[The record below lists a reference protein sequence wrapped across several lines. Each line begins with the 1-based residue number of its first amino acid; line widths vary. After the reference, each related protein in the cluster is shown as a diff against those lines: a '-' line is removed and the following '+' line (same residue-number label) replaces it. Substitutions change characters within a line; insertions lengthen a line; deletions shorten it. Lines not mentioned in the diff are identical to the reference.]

1 MVQSWINYVFLKC
14 DQIYCL
20 KNIHKVIIIFGWKSP
35 SHFHINVMLLEAI
48 YKLLVI
54 LWLHFSPL
62 VLTESAK
69 FNILIYHTVLHYIP
83 LYCTVFIYLIH
94 HCIAILLIKNIVV
107 LYMRV
112 FCVYNFDISCLIL
125 NLYPPVSYLTLYLL
139 PLSVPAF
146 AIICP
151 LWCVTLVSSYP

>member
-1 MVQSWINYVFLKC
+1 
-14 DQIYCL
+14 
-20 KNIHKVIIIFGWKSP
+20 
-35 SHFHINVMLLEAI
+35 MLLEAI

-83 LYCTVFIYLIH
+83 LYCTVFIYLKH

-151 LWCVTLVSSYP
+151 L